1 MKKYIIATIAIAL
14 FTLPLFAKSKE
25 VSKNSDTGMVLSE
38 ELGVYSISGKGGAI
52 ILGDVKK
59 TRDILAS
66 LSKCFI
72 QEHLKNYIDC
82 GEQKWE
88 VHSDDKGLY
97 IIKMGVGAVKLRQSD
112 VNMFLLK
119 VESIIAKDKL
129 SRIGKIIVE

>member
-1 MKKYIIATIAIAL
+1 
-14 FTLPLFAKSKE
+14 
-25 VSKNSDTGMVLSE
+25 MVLSE
-38 ELGVYSISGKGGAI
+38 ELGVYSISGKEGAI

-88 VHSDDKGLY
+88 VHSDDQGLY

-112 VNMFLLK
+112 VNLFLIK
-119 VESIIAKDKL
+119 VESIITKDKL
-129 SRIGKIIVE
+129 SRIGKIIKE

>member
-1 MKKYIIATIAIAL
+1 MKKLILAIAFVL
-14 FTLPLFAKSKE
+14 ITLTLSAKE

-38 ELGVYSISGKGGAI
+38 VQGVYSITGPGGAI
-52 ILGDVKK
+52 VLGDIKK

-97 IIKMGVGAVKLRQSD
+97 IIKMGVGAVKIRQSD
-112 VNMFLLK
+112 VNLFLLK
-119 VESIIAKDKL
+119 VESIIARDKI
-129 SRIGKIIVE
+129 SRIGKIIAE

>member
-1 MKKYIIATIAIAL
+1 MKKYIIATIAAAL
-14 FTLPLFAKSKE
+14 FTLPLFAKE

-38 ELGVYSISGKGGAI
+38 ELGVYSISGKEGAI

-88 VHSDDKGLY
+88 VHSDDQGLY

-112 VNMFLLK
+112 VNLFLIK

-129 SRIGKIIVE
+129 SRIGKIIKE

>member
-38 ELGVYSISGKGGAI
+38 VQGVYSISGPGGAI
-52 ILGDVKK
+52 VLGDIRK

-88 VHSDDKGLY
+88 VHSDDQGLY

-112 VNMFLLK
+112 VNLFLLK
-119 VESIIAKDKL
+119 VESIIAKDKG
-129 SRIGKIIVE
+129 SRILKILKE

>member
-1 MKKYIIATIAIAL
+1 MKKLILAIAFAL
-14 FTLPLFAKSKE
+14 ITFTLSAKE

-38 ELGVYSISGKGGAI
+38 VQGVYSISGPGGAI
-52 ILGDVKK
+52 VLGDIRK

-88 VHSDDKGLY
+88 VHSDDQGLY
-97 IIKMGVGAVKLRQSD
+97 IIKMGVGAVKIRQSD
-112 VNMFLLK
+112 VNLFLIK

-129 SRIGKIIVE
+129 SRIGKIIAE

>member
-1 MKKYIIATIAIAL
+1 MKKLILAIAFVL
-14 FTLPLFAKSKE
+14 ITFTLSAKE

-38 ELGVYSISGKGGAI
+38 VQGVYSISGPGGAI
-52 ILGDVKK
+52 VLGDIRK

-72 QEHLKNYIDC
+72 KEHLKNYIDC

-97 IIKMGVGAVKLRQSD
+97 IIKMGVGAVKIRQSD
-112 VNMFLLK
+112 VNLFLLK
-119 VESIIAKDKL
+119 VESIIARDKI
-129 SRIGKIIVE
+129 SRIGKIIAE